1 MPPPHDRG
9 CRSHCATDR
18 YGQYSDQYLINWWHA
33 LFMTLSHTCLN
44 ICLLLMFA
52 PDPAHPD
59 KNSMLRSPRR
69 FTHPHTCSHPFR
81 LPPMFAEDPAH
92 PDKINAWAA
101 RMGLPKQVCLDLIN
115 PGFKDPFDTRK
126 VCVHR
131 CLSSTFSGVMQ
142 GSVTMKGKGKGDT
155 PCGVD

>member
-1 MPPPHDRG
+1 M
-9 CRSHCATDR
+9 
-18 YGQYSDQYLINWWHA
+18 HA
-33 LFMTLSHTCLN
+33 LFVISSHPYINLCLPP
-44 ICLLLMFA
+44 MFA

-69 FTHPHTCSHPFR
+69 FTHPHTCSPP
-81 LPPMFAEDPAH
+81 LCPLPMFAEDPAH

-101 RMGLPKQVCLDLIN
+101 RMGLPKQVCLDLVN

-131 CLSSTFSGVMQ
+131 CLSNMFSGVMQ
-142 GSVTMKGKGKGDT
+142 GSATMKG
-155 PCGVD
+155 